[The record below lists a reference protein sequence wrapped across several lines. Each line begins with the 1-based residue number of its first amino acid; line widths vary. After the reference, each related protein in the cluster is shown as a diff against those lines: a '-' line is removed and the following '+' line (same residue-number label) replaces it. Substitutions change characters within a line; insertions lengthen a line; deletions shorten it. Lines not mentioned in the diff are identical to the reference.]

1 VKGIIREN
9 SRARGLWD
17 AFVLSM
23 VLVSCVLVPFQIAF
37 VHDVRLGGS
46 VAVYL
51 IDLVFLADILLSRR
65 TSHHHLG
72 TEVTDRRRVSRHYAR
87 TLLPWDVVGTVPLDL
102 LLLPWA
108 GESLL
113 GVSIVLLARL
123 NRLVRVVRMLAIFR
137 RWERVSWTNS
147 AQLRIGKLLFSIL
160 LLLHWVACA
169 WFFIP
174 YSEGFPTQSWVVS
187 QGVDSAES
195 STQYVRSLYWV
206 VVTTTTVGYGDITPN
221 RDVEY
226 VFTLV
231 VMFLGASLYAL
242 IIGNIASLV
251 SSLDSAKAAFW
262 GRAEA
267 ANAYLRSRRV
277 SAELNESVRG
287 YYDYIWSRFRGMNE
301 KTLFADLPAPIRLEI
316 LVHLTKEL
324 IDHVPLFQ
332 HCDAV
337 LRNRLLLALEPQ
349 IYAPGS
355 MLVRAG
361 EIGDGIYF
369 ISRGELEILSA
380 DQAKCYGQLSDG
392 EYFGEL
398 SLLLGERRS
407 ACVRAKGY
415 CDVFR
420 LPKREF
426 ERVKDEYPEFRE
438 VLKAISGERS
448 EKLSGLV
455 MEGVVL

>member
-1 VKGIIREN
+1 MKGIIREN
-9 SRARGLWD
+9 SRSRGLWD
-17 AFVLSM
+17 VFVLAM
-23 VLVSCVLVPFQIAF
+23 VLASCALVPFQVAF
-37 VHDVRLGGS
+37 VHEVRLGGS

-51 IDLVFLADILLSRR
+51 IDLVFLADILLNRR

-72 TEVTDRRRVSRHYAR
+72 SEVTDRRRVSRHYAR

-108 GESLL
+108 GESVL
-113 GVSIVLLARL
+113 GVSILLFARL
-123 NRLVRVVRMLAIFR
+123 NRLVRVVRMVAIFR
-137 RWERVSWTNS
+137 RWERASWTNS
-147 AQLRIGKLLFSIL
+147 AQLRIGKLVLSIL

-174 YSEGFPTQSWVVS
+174 YSEGFPTQSWVAS
-187 QGVDSAES
+187 QGVDSAERF
-195 STQYVRSLYWV
+195 TQYVRSLYWV

-231 VMFLGASLYAL
+231 VMFL

-277 SAELNESVRG
+277 SEELNESVRG

-324 IDHVPLFQ
+324 
-332 HCDAV
+332 DA
-337 LRNRLLLALEPQ
+337 LRGSSCTHSPRD
-349 IYAPGS
+349 PGS
-355 MLVRAG
+355 PDEGAGRSRPAVPALRRRAPQPPSPG
-361 EIGDGIYF
+361 ARAAGLRPRKPARSCGGDWRRDLLHQPGRARDPF
-369 ISRGELEILSA
+369 RG
-380 DQAKCYGQLSDG
+380 
-392 EYFGEL
+392 
-398 SLLLGERRS
+398 
-407 ACVRAKGY
+407 
-415 CDVFR
+415 
-420 LPKREF
+420 
-426 ERVKDEYPEFRE
+426 
-438 VLKAISGERS
+438 SGEVPRPAR
-448 EKLSGLV
+448 
-455 MEGVVL
+455 